1 MGKTGDNHDQNTG
14 VDRPV
19 NYILDASVFF
29 SSFPA
34 GPDSFTT
41 PSVEGEL
48 EDLASKCRF
57 DLLADQGMQVRAPNP
72 LAVGNIREASRLS
85 GDLPVLS
92 ETDIDLLA
100 LATELGGTIVT
111 DDFAI
116 QNVAIHLEIPV
127 LPVHQRTAVKRT
139 WKYRCPGC
147 GRYYKDT
154 GDCPVCGAAIKRK
167 RK

>member
-1 MGKTGDNHDQNTG
+1 
-14 VDRPV
+14 V

-29 SSFPA
+29 SSFIVQP
-34 GPDSFTT
+34 GSFTT

-48 EDLASKCRF
+48 EDLTSKCRF
-57 DLLADQGMQVRAPNP
+57 DLLADQAMQVRVPDP
-72 LAVGNIREASRLS
+72 RSVENIREASRKS

-92 ETDIDLLA
+92 GTDIDLLA

-111 DDFAI
+111 DDYAI
-116 QNVAIHLEIPV
+116 QNVAIHLGIPV
-127 LPVHQRTAVKRT
+127 LPINQRPAVKRT

-147 GRYYKDT
+147 GRYYKDV
-154 GDCPVCGAAIKRK
+154 GECPVCGATIKRK